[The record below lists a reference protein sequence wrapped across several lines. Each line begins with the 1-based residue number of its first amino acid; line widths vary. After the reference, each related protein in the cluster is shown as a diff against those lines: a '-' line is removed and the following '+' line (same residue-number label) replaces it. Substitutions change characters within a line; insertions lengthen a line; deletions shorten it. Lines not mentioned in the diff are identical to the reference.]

1 VELRIDGDSES
12 GNTASMNDDVKAK
25 PGGTV
30 TKTQEHRK
38 GNFMRCP
45 GPGSEV
51 ACHSSFLELII
62 ISTCGD
68 DSTRKEKYSLPQ
80 INHGS
85 LGEDLFG

>member
-1 VELRIDGDSES
+1 MEGDGES

-25 PGGTV
+25 PGATV

-51 ACHSSFLELII
+51 PCHSSLLELII
-62 ISTCGD
+62 ISTCGG
-68 DSTRKEKYSLPQ
+68 DSTRKGKIVTAPDKSW
-80 INHGS
+80 IAWRG
-85 LGEDLFG
+85 FVWIRF